1 MSDDTVKFILVDDIE
16 ENLLALEA
24 LLRRDGLEM
33 LKARSGH
40 EALELLLQHD
50 VALALLDVQM
60 PGMDG
65 FELAELM
72 RGIERTRQIPIIFL
86 TAMATNEYRR
96 FRGYEAGAVD
106 YLLKPLDPQILKS
119 KANIFF
125 ELGRQ
130 RQELARQRDAL
141 SSTASALAGV
151 LSRLQAYSDNS
162 PLAIVEVDQ
171 DFRLVSWSNSAE
183 RMFGWRAEEVVGK
196 CMNEFAWVH
205 PDGRDAFRAL
215 VADLR
220 DARPVDGVPCYK
232 TFRKDG
238 EVLDCEWYGSALRDQ
253 NGRLTSVNWQILD
266 VTERA
271 RAEETQRLLIGELN
285 HRVKNTLATVQ
296 AIATQTLRHTDSP
309 ADFSKAFM
317 GRIQALAR
325 AHSLLSSTTWR
336 GADLAELVQNQLQLG
351 LIDAARLSVS
361 GPSLDF
367 APDIALHLALVLH
380 ELATNAHKYGAFAAP
395 EGRVQLEWEQR
406 GQEMHLRWQ
415 ESGVPQFEPPSRSG
429 FGTTLIERSLKAM
442 SGSAK
447 VSYGKDGICWQLCL
461 PVPGLPKGEP
471 EPQAPPA
478 TSASVAP
485 ISARPDAAEMASA
498 GSVAADRG
506 GQGLATASAARPGG
520 LAGKRFLVI
529 EDEPLVV
536 LEIANLLEDAGA
548 ELAGLASSTEEAIQL
563 IETSVPDGALLDAN
577 LHGEMVDDI
586 AAELTRRKVPF
597 LFVSGYGRENLPRDF
612 GHVPVVG
619 KPFVPDA
626 LLEAIG
632 RLGLADD
639 GARLPK
645 QSGLQGGI
653 QGGVRPGRM
662 ACL

>member
-1 MSDDTVKFILVDDIE
+1 MSDDTVKFILVDDVE

-24 LLRRDGLEM
+24 LLRRDGLEL

-40 EALELLLQHD
+40 EALELLLQHE

-86 TAMATNEYRR
+86 TAMTTNEYRR

-151 LSRLQAYSDNS
+151 LSRLQAHSDNS

-183 RMFGWRAEEVVGK
+183 RMFGWTAQEVVGK
-196 CMNEFAWVH
+196 RMGDFAWVH
-205 PDGRDAFRAL
+205 PDGKEAFAAF
-215 VADLR
+215 VDDLR

-238 EVLDCEWYGSALRDQ
+238 EVLDCEWYGSALRDEK
-253 NGRLTSVNWQILD
+253 GRLTSVNWQILD

-271 RAEETQRLLIGELN
+271 RAAETQRLLIGELN

-296 AIATQTLRHTDSP
+296 AIATQTLRHTASP

-325 AHSLLSSTTWR
+325 AHSLLSNATWR
-336 GADLAELVQNQLQLG
+336 GAGLAELVQNQLQLG
-351 LIDAARLSVS
+351 LIDAARLSIS
-361 GPSLDF
+361 GPCVDF
-367 APDIALHLALVLH
+367 PPDIALHLALVLH
-380 ELATNAHKYGAFAAP
+380 ELATNAHKYGAFSLP
-395 EGRVQLEWEQR
+395 GGRVQLDWTLR
-406 GQEMHLRWQ
+406 GCDLEIIWR
-415 ESGVPQFEPPSRSG
+415 ETGVLNLTTPTHSG
-429 FGTTLIERSLKAM
+429 FGTTLIGRSLKAM
-442 SGSAK
+442 NGSAQ
-447 VSYGKDGICWQLCL
+447 VAYEDDGICWRLSL
-461 PVPGLPKGEP
+461 PMPG
-471 EPQAPPA
+471 PQRRELDPQMPM
-478 TSASVAP
+478 TGPVSQNGG
-485 ISARPDAAEMASA
+485 AERSDGGTA
-498 GSVAADRG
+498 GAGR
-506 GQGLATASAARPGG
+506 LT
-520 LAGKRFLVI
+520 GKRFLVI

-536 LEIANLLEDAGA
+536 LEISSLLEDAGA
-548 ELAGLASSTEEAIQL
+548 QVAGLASSADEAIRL
-563 IETSVPDGALLDAN
+563 IEASSPDGALLDAN
-577 LHGEMVDDI
+577 LHGEVVDDI

-612 GHVPVVG
+612 VHVPVVG

-626 LLEAIG
+626 LIEAISRLGFAEEGG
-632 RLGLADD
+632 RLI
-639 GARLPK
+639 R
-645 QSGLQGGI
+645 QGGAN
-653 QGGVRPGRM
+653 GGVEPGR
-662 ACL
+662 AAYL